1 MIHSLEQF
9 DTKFIYFL
17 RNYSNTIA
25 RIALFI
31 IFFWFGILKVF
42 LLSPA
47 GPLVVHLLQVT
58 FLGWIDPNTF
68 LKWFGVFEVM
78 IAFMILI
85 PKLERITFAVLL
97 FHLFTTVM
105 PLFMLPNEVWD
116 AWFVPN
122 LTGQYIIKNVA
133 LLSLGLVLFSKLRP
147 ISETHSVLG
156 EEMKGV

>member
-1 MIHSLEQF
+1 MNHSLETF

-47 GPLVVHLLQVT
+47 GPLVTHLLQAT
-58 FLGWIDPNTF
+58 FLGWIDPDTF
-68 LKWFGVFEVM
+68 VRWFGVFEVL
-78 IAFMILI
+78 IGFMILI
-85 PKLERITFAVLL
+85 PKLERITFAILL

-105 PLFMLPNEVWD
+105 PLFVIPNEVWD
-116 AWFVPN
+116 GWFVPN
-122 LTGQYIIKNVA
+122 LIGQYIIKNVA

-147 ISETHSVLG
+147 ISETHSIIG
-156 EEMKGV
+156 EEVQKV